1 MKRFVFIGIVLVF
14 ISLFLGCATSS
25 EERKE
30 TYDLRNNVGSRP
42 FVGLPS
48 VSASDNWR
56 SP

>member
-14 ISLFLGCATSS
+14 ISLFLGCATTS

-30 TYDLRNNVGSRP
+30 TYDLRNNVGSKP
-42 FVGLPS
+42 FVGLPP
-48 VSASDNWR
+48 VGASDNWR